1 MINDQLKALILENF
15 PHTPTS
21 EQEKVVEMLTSFML
35 QHQYEQ
41 MFMLRGY
48 AGTGKTSLVGALVRT
63 LCQLRQRTILLAPTG
78 RAAKVMSAYADYPSA
93 TIHRQIYRQRA
104 FGEERFTASPNLYPH
119 TTFIV
124 DEASMIANTGL
135 SGAVFGEGRLLDDL
149 IHYVYSAPGC
159 RLILIGDTAQLPPV
173 GEELSP
179 ALDADELSAY
189 GISVVSAELTQV
201 VRQIGE
207 SGILGNATMIRHIIT
222 SGEWA
227 AGMLPRIDLH
237 YPDISIV
244 VGSELIESLEH
255 SYSRSGRRNT
265 IVITRS
271 NKRANIYNQGIR
283 NRILDYE
290 EQLVCGDMIMVAKNK
305 YHKCEE
311 SHPDPE
317 TGKLVTSSRT
327 ELIANGE
334 MAMVRRVRRNRSLFG
349 FNFADVSLQ
358 LLDHA
363 QDSDADAEQEIETTV
378 LLDTLMSEAPA
389 LTSTQQQLLFQR
401 VCEDYPELRTK
412 KDLYRAVREDEH
424 YNALQIKYA
433 YAVTCHK
440 AQGGQ
445 WDEVYIDQGYM
456 TDDMLTEDY
465 LRWLYTAITRAT
477 RHVYLV
483 NWPESQVAP

>member
-1 MINDQLKALILENF
+1 M
-15 PHTPTS
+15 
-21 EQEKVVEMLTSFML
+21 VEMLTSFML

-227 AGMLPRIDLH
+227 SGMLPKIDLH

-244 VGSELIESLEH
+244 VGSALIESLEH

-363 QDSDADAEQEIETTV
+363 QDSDTDAEQEIETTV

-433 YAVTCHK
+433 YAVTCHI

-456 TDDMLTEDY
+456 TEEMLTEDY

>member
-1 MINDQLKALILENF
+1 
-15 PHTPTS
+15 
-21 EQEKVVEMLTSFML
+21 
-35 QHQYEQ
+35 
-41 MFMLRGY
+41 MLRGY

-227 AGMLPRIDLH
+227 SGMLPKIDLH

-311 SHPDPE
+311 SHPDPD
-317 TGKLVTSSRT
+317 TGKLVTSSHT

-334 MAMVRRVRRNRSLFG
+334 MAVVRRVRRNRSLFG

-358 LLDHA
+358 LLDHVH
-363 QDSDADAEQEIETTV
+363 DSDSDVEQEIETTV

>member
-1 MINDQLKALILENF
+1 M
-15 PHTPTS
+15 
-21 EQEKVVEMLTSFML
+21 VEMLTSFML
-35 QHQYEQ
+35 QHQFEQ

-63 LCQLRQRTILLAPTG
+63 LRQLRQRTILLAPTG
-78 RAAKVMSAYADYPSA
+78 RAAKVMSAYADYPAA
-93 TIHRQIYRQRA
+93 TIHRQIYRQRT

-173 GEELSP
+173 GEDLSP

-207 SGILGNATMIRHIIT
+207 SGILGNATMIRRMFT
-222 SGEWA
+222 SGEWTV
-227 AGMLPRIDLH
+227 GTLPKIELH
-237 YPDISIV
+237 YPDISVV
-244 VGSELIESLEH
+244 VGSELIESLEQ

-311 SHPDPE
+311 SHPDPD
-317 TGKLVTSSRT
+317 TGKLVTSSHT

-334 MAMVRRVRRNRSLFG
+334 MAVVRRVRRNRSLFG

-358 LLDHA
+358 LLDHV
-363 QDSDADAEQEIETTV
+363 QDSDSDVEQEIETTV

>member
-1 MINDQLKALILENF
+1 
-15 PHTPTS
+15 
-21 EQEKVVEMLTSFML
+21 MLTPFML
-35 QHQYEQ
+35 QHQFEQ
-41 MFMLRGY
+41 MIMLRGY
-48 AGTGKTSLVGALVRT
+48 AGTSKTSLVGALVRT
-63 LCQLRQRTILLAPTG
+63 LRQLRQRTILLAPTG
-78 RAAKVMSAYADYPSA
+78 RAAKVMSAYADYPAA
-93 TIHRQIYRQRA
+93 TIHRQIYRQRT

-173 GEELSP
+173 GEDLSP

-207 SGILGNATMIRHIIT
+207 SGILGNATMIRRMFT
-222 SGEWA
+222 SGEWTV
-227 AGMLPRIDLH
+227 GTLPKIELH
-237 YPDISIV
+237 YPDISVV
-244 VGSELIESLEH
+244 VGSELIESLEQ
-255 SYSRSGRRNT
+255 SYSRSGRRNS

-311 SHPDPE
+311 SHPDPD
-317 TGKLVTSSRT
+317 TGKLVTSSHT

-334 MAMVRRVRRNRSLFG
+334 MAVVRRVRRDRSLFG

-358 LLDHA
+358 LLDHV
-363 QDSDADAEQEIETTV
+363 QDSDSDVEQEIETTV

>member
-189 GISVVSAELTQV
+189 GISVVSAELTQL

-227 AGMLPRIDLH
+227 SGMLPKIDLH

-363 QDSDADAEQEIETTV
+363 QDSDADAEQ
-378 LLDTLMSEAPA
+378 
-389 LTSTQQQLLFQR
+389 
-401 VCEDYPELRTK
+401 
-412 KDLYRAVREDEH
+412 
-424 YNALQIKYA
+424 
-433 YAVTCHK
+433 
-440 AQGGQ
+440 
-445 WDEVYIDQGYM
+445 
-456 TDDMLTEDY
+456 
-465 LRWLYTAITRAT
+465 
-477 RHVYLV
+477 
-483 NWPESQVAP
+483 

>member
-35 QHQYEQ
+35 QHQFEQ

-63 LCQLRQRTILLAPTG
+63 LRQLRQRTILLAPTG
-78 RAAKVMSAYADYPSA
+78 RAAKVMSAYADYPAA
-93 TIHRQIYRQRA
+93 TIHRQIYRQRT

-227 AGMLPRIDLH
+227 SGMLPKIDLH

-327 ELIANGE
+327 GLIANGE
-334 MAMVRRVRRNRSLFG
+334 MAMVRRARRNRSLFG

-363 QDSDADAEQEIETTV
+363 QDSDTDAEQEIETTV

-412 KDLYRAVREDEH
+412 KDLYKAVREDEH

-456 TDDMLTEDY
+456 TEEMLTEDY

-483 NWPESQVAP
+483 NWPESQVTP

>member
-1 MINDQLKALILENF
+1 
-15 PHTPTS
+15 
-21 EQEKVVEMLTSFML
+21 
-35 QHQYEQ
+35 
-41 MFMLRGY
+41 MLRGY

-207 SGILGNATMIRHIIT
+207 SGILCNATMIRHIIT

-227 AGMLPRIDLH
+227 AGMLPKIDLH

-363 QDSDADAEQEIETTV
+363 QDSDTDAEQEIETTV

>member
-1 MINDQLKALILENF
+1 
-15 PHTPTS
+15 
-21 EQEKVVEMLTSFML
+21 
-35 QHQYEQ
+35 
-41 MFMLRGY
+41 MF
-48 AGTGKTSLVGALVRT
+48 
-63 LCQLRQRTILLAPTG
+63 
-78 RAAKVMSAYADYPSA
+78 
-93 TIHRQIYRQRA
+93 
-104 FGEERFTASPNLYPH
+104 
-119 TTFIV
+119 
-124 DEASMIANTGL
+124 
-135 SGAVFGEGRLLDDL
+135 
-149 IHYVYSAPGC
+149 
-159 RLILIGDTAQLPPV
+159 
-173 GEELSP
+173 
-179 ALDADELSAY
+179 
-189 GISVVSAELTQV
+189 
-201 VRQIGE
+201 
-207 SGILGNATMIRHIIT
+207 T
-222 SGEWA
+222 SGEWTV
-227 AGMLPRIDLH
+227 GTLPKIDLH
-237 YPDISIV
+237 YPDISVV
-244 VGSELIESLEH
+244 VGSELIESLEQ

-311 SHPDPE
+311 SHPDPD
-317 TGKLVTSSRT
+317 TGKFVTSSHT

-334 MAMVRRVRRNRSLFG
+334 MAMVRRVHRNRSLFG

-363 QDSDADAEQEIETTV
+363 QDSDSDVEQEIETTV

>member
-1 MINDQLKALILENF
+1 M
-15 PHTPTS
+15 
-21 EQEKVVEMLTSFML
+21 VEMLTSFML

-159 RLILIGDTAQLPPV
+159 RLIIIGDTAQLPPV

-227 AGMLPRIDLH
+227 SGMLPKIDLH

-363 QDSDADAEQEIETTV
+363 QDSDTDAEQEIETTV

>member
-1 MINDQLKALILENF
+1 
-15 PHTPTS
+15 
-21 EQEKVVEMLTSFML
+21 
-35 QHQYEQ
+35 
-41 MFMLRGY
+41 MLRGY

-179 ALDADELSAY
+179 ALDTDELSAY

-227 AGMLPRIDLH
+227 SGMLPKIDLH

-363 QDSDADAEQEIETTV
+363 QDSDTDAEQEIETTV